1 MPPSEVEKIF
11 PAFAESRKAELP
23 RFTPDSILITPEN
36 KFDDAIYNYL
46 YAYWKE
52 YSGKYDPK
60 GNVVASNTANHLSL
74 EYKTENE
81 LRFAQ
86 WAMREYGMTNK
97 ERTTHTFKGQMSV
110 LLEVWNVVDMITL
123 PISLVSAGG
132 KFIGKEVAKEV
143 GEELGEK
150 AVKEVAKEAVEKTI
164 KKETAEEVAENT
176 AKKEMADTAADLSW
190 KPGNKND
197 VLEGSKAIE
206 VERGILG
213 ETRKYRVSNEI
224 IEQGKRIIHFDCPD
238 DPIRDILGRGID
250 SNPEEWNHII
260 KELQDSGV
268 EIIYREGVMGYAPH
282 PSVNGKPGQFLIDPN
297 ASISALD
304 HEYLHFKQAQNAGFP
319 NMQGA
324 FEDSASRIANETA
337 SYAVEIQRAEELGL
351 DNVVEQL
358 QKNLQEEI
366 NKINTTLDWP
376 E

>member
-1 MPPSEVEKIF
+1 MQ
-11 PAFAESRKAELP
+11 
-23 RFTPDSILITPEN
+23 
-36 KFDDAIYNYL
+36 
-46 YAYWKE
+46 E
-52 YSGKYDPK
+52 Y
-60 GNVVASNTANHLSL
+60 V
-74 EYKTENE
+74 
-81 LRFAQ
+81 
-86 WAMREYGMTNK
+86 MTNK

-123 PISLVSAGG
+123 LISLVSAGG

-143 GEELGEK
+143 AEELGEK
-150 AVKEVAKEAVEKTI
+150 AVKEVAEDAVEKTVKTEVSEEI
-164 KKETAEEVAENT
+164 AESA
-176 AKKEMADTAADLSW
+176 AKKEMVDTAEDLSW

>member
-1 MPPSEVEKIF
+1 MF
-11 PAFAESRKAELP
+11 
-23 RFTPDSILITPEN
+23 
-36 KFDDAIYNYL
+36 
-46 YAYWKE
+46 WK
-52 YSGKYDPK
+52 
-60 GNVVASNTANHLSL
+60 VAS
-74 EYKTENE
+74 
-81 LRFAQ
+81 
-86 WAMREYGMTNK
+86 
-97 ERTTHTFKGQMSV
+97 
-110 LLEVWNVVDMITL
+110 
-123 PISLVSAGG
+123 
-132 KFIGKEVAKEV
+132 
-143 GEELGEK
+143 
-150 AVKEVAKEAVEKTI
+150 
-164 KKETAEEVAENT
+164 
-176 AKKEMADTAADLSW
+176 
-190 KPGNKND
+190 
-197 VLEGSKAIE
+197 
-206 VERGILG
+206 GILG

-224 IEQGKRIIHFDCPD
+224 IEQGKRITHFDCPD
-238 DPIRDILGRGID
+238 DPIRDVLGRGID

-282 PSVNGKPGQFLIDPN
+282 PSVNGKPGQFLIDSN

-324 FEDSASRIANETA
+324 FEDSASKIANETA